1 MPISSV
7 ATNRPDID
15 DFGILRLGRHW
26 VALSELDEAIMRL
39 LVRSLGSAVG
49 RQDVLTAAWPD
60 GTRSARVLDT
70 HMHRLRNRIAPLGLT
85 IYTVRRRGFMLD
97 LTPSTLEHSDS

>member
-1 MPISSV
+1 VPISSV
-7 ATNRPDID
+7 ATTRPEID
-15 DFGILRLGRHW
+15 DFGILRLGRFW
-26 VALSELDEAIMRL
+26 VALSELDEVIMRL
-39 LVRSLGSAVG
+39 LLRSLGSAVG
-49 RQDVLTAAWPD
+49 RQEVLTAAWPE

-97 LTPSTLEHSDS
+97 LSSADPDLSHS